1 MIDSKTFQVYR
12 TGKFRAYAA
21 RRSVRGAYRSRSR
34 VFTPG
39 YIKPSATLKQ
49 NTGAKAVHVTCAIGN
64 GKVLM
69 WHVTANRWNGQA
81 AADMYARP
89 LRKCLEREYPHVLGP
104 WRVLEDNDPTGYK
117 SSKGLE
123 AKKEAGIIS
132 LDLPKRSPD
141 LNPLDFSFWS
151 EVNKKMRATERNWP
165 KSKRETQKGVPIPL
179 EAGSLQLV
187 RGLHHKHY
195 GRIGGPRATAQGSQ
209 GQLLSRRRQLR
220 QLSSFT

>member
-1 MIDSKTFQVYR
+1 MIDSKTFQVYH

-165 KSKRETQKGVPIPL
+165 KSKRETRK
-179 EAGSLQLV
+179 A
-187 RGLHHKHY
+187 Y
-195 GRIGGPRATAQGSQ
+195 
-209 GQLLSRRRQLR
+209 LSRLRRAAFSLSGDYITNIMGALEGRVQQLKAAKGNY
-220 QLSSFT
+220 FPEGGN